1 MSATDSAL
9 QNVDPIVRS
18 LLPGYLARRDEEL
31 LRITEWCEQGSFDD
45 IRIAAHNLSGS
56 GGAYGL
62 PELTR
67 IGRVLEEAA
76 EAKDREEVVRQ
87 LTVMRE
93 FLTRVN
99 AELEQ
104 AQA

>member
-1 MSATDSAL
+1 MSATESAI

-18 LLPGYLARRDEEL
+18 LLPGYLARREEEFV
-31 LRITEWCEQGSFDD
+31 RIQDWCDQGSFAE

-67 IGRVLEEAA
+67 IGRALEGAA
-76 EAKDREEVVRQ
+76 EAADRDEVGRQ
-87 LTVMRE
+87 LLAMRE
-93 FLTRVN
+93 FLDRVN
-99 AELEQ
+99 AELDQ